1 MIWPLRLLRVPSE
14 RSGQVRGK
22 LIVSNH
28 LLLFAALF
36 NQLLFYRT
44 DSNQSV
50 WKWQCFLFVLDLT
63 ATCNDIRMR
72 DIKDINKEWFCTIF
86 SRFHLEKWYWWTYLQ
101 GRNRNEDK
109 KSRLDTVGG
118 GEGGLNWKSSIE
130 TYTLPY
136 VKQIA
141 NGKMLYKTRVQ
152 PSSLWQC
159 REVGWGEWEG
169 GSRGKGHM
177 YTYGWFMLWY
187 SRSQYNTVKQLSSDK
202 KEWFRINFWL
212 FKPSQREK
220 TEFLK
225 THYSKP

>member
-1 MIWPLRLLRVPSE
+1 MGGPRVCHSKWNMSE
-14 RSGQVRGK
+14 IERQI
-22 LIVSNH
+22 LH
-28 LLLFAALF
+28 
-36 NQLLFYRT
+36 
-44 DSNQSV
+44 
-50 WKWQCFLFVLDLT
+50 
-63 ATCNDIRMR
+63 
-72 DIKDINKEWFCTIF
+72 INSYMWN
-86 SRFHLEKWYWWTYLQ
+86 LEKLNRWTFLQ
-101 GRNRNEDK
+101 GGHREAEVEKGHVD
-109 KSRLDTVGG
+109 V
-118 GEGGLNWKSSIE
+118 EGWWRWDELRG
-130 TYTLPY
+130 YMVPC
-136 VKQIA
+136 VRQIA